1 MVKLSAQ
8 YLHFAPLCER
18 NVCEGGVGS
27 HRESPCEE
35 VGVEFRPWH
44 RASILV
50 NYFLNFQLSF
60 YVGRLEGFQ
69 VQPSPSGNV
78 QGCLAY

>member
-1 MVKLSAQ
+1 MDKLFAQ
-8 YLHFAPLCER
+8 YLHFAPLCVR

-27 HRESPCEE
+27 HRESSGEE
-35 VGVEFRPWH
+35 VGVEFWPWH
-44 RASILV
+44 RAPILV
-50 NYFLNFQLSF
+50 NNFLNFQLPF